1 MRIVS
6 DIVKAD
12 SIIDLRE
19 IDYLDGIKDKYRI
32 TKDEAMGDSM
42 TLSDAVCLLKNLS
55 PGLIHDII
63 GDFYNLALSD
73 NAFSRE
79 EGLIV
84 LAIIACL
91 SEKYFTQAEIY
102 STVLPNNTLAEK
114 SQILYIEGEYYKEA
128 NKEISDAYREISNEF
143 RLIGLNFVYLPKVC
157 EHYKSLPQD
166 ILKFS
171 FDNSRKGR
179 SQYSKGFY
187 RLVHEI
193 V

>member
-1 MRIVS
+1 M
-6 DIVKAD
+6 
-12 SIIDLRE
+12 
-19 IDYLDGIKDKYRI
+19 
-32 TKDEAMGDSM
+32 
-42 TLSDAVCLLKNLS
+42 
-55 PGLIHDII
+55 
-63 GDFYNLALSD
+63 ALSD

-143 RLIGLNFVYLPKVC
+143 RLIGLNLSISQRYASIISHCHKANYYHCFHFC
-157 EHYKSLPQD
+157 
-166 ILKFS
+166 ILKFQKT
-171 FDNSRKGR
+171 DGR
-179 SQYSKGFY
+179 YDTAVN
-187 RLVHEI
+187 LVEYF
-193 V
+193 

>member
-1 MRIVS
+1 MKQNERAGIMRIVS

-32 TKDEAMGDSM
+32 TKEDEAMGDSM

-55 PGLIHDII
+55 PNLIHDII

-91 SEKYFTQAEIY
+91 SEKYFTHAEIY
-102 STVLPNNTLAEK
+102 STVLPNNTLAENHRYF
-114 SQILYIEGEYYKEA
+114 ILKGNITRRQTRK
-128 NKEISDAYREISNEF
+128 F
-143 RLIGLNFVYLPKVC
+143 LMLIGKYPM
-157 EHYKSLPQD
+157 SSD
-166 ILKFS
+166 
-171 FDNSRKGR
+171 
-179 SQYSKGFY
+179 
-187 RLVHEI
+187 
-193 V
+193 

>member
-32 TKDEAMGDSM
+32 TKEDEAMGDSM

-55 PGLIHDII
+55 PNLIHDII

-91 SEKYFTQAEIY
+91 SEKYFTHAEIY

-157 EHYKSLPQD
+157 EHYKSLPQSK
-166 ILKFS
+166 LLSLLS
-171 FDNSRKGR
+171 FL
-179 SQYSKGFY
+179 YP
-187 RLVHEI
+187 
-193 V
+193 

>member
-1 MRIVS
+1 MKQNERAGIMRIVS

-32 TKDEAMGDSM
+32 TKDDEAMGDSM

-114 SQILYIEGEYYKEA
+114 SQILLY
-128 NKEISDAYREISNEF
+128 
-143 RLIGLNFVYLPKVC
+143 
-157 EHYKSLPQD
+157 
-166 ILKFS
+166 
-171 FDNSRKGR
+171 
-179 SQYSKGFY
+179 
-187 RLVHEI
+187 
-193 V
+193 